1 MYKIL
6 AVGTSFTHGLAL
18 HFYNRKQLGLPLNFN
33 EITPKE
39 VYFNYKHSYSSILAK
54 KLDLPNQIVSSSGSS
69 NFFEGLN
76 IIKKSINSIYLPDD
90 DKFDHNFFKPKVVIL
105 QLTNVTRDFFIY
117 QNKIYKLDF
126 ETYDGFLKSKKE
138 LIDNIDVVDKNDFV
152 TKLESELELFT
163 LDQVSW
169 RKNQSAYFISKIN
182 ILNKFLKSKGVIL
195 KVISYS
201 DDYIENLDKFDNDI
215 FVEIEHNG
223 ISFSNIFDFVTIN
236 KLRVIDD
243 LGVDDSHPNFEA
255 HKIVADNIYNSIL
268 KDPGYY
274 TSFNEII

>member
-1 MYKIL
+1 MHKIL

-18 HFYNRKQLGLPLNFN
+18 HFYNRKKLGLPLDFN
-33 EITPKE
+33 TITDAEK
-39 VYFNYKHSYSSILAK
+39 YFNYKHSYSSILAK

-69 NFFEGLN
+69 NFFEGLD
-76 IIKKSINSIYLPDD
+76 IIKKSINSIYLPGD
-90 DKFDHNFFKPKVVIL
+90 DKFDHNFFKPKVVVL

-138 LIDNIDVVDKNDFV
+138 LIDNIDENDFV
-152 TKLESELELFT
+152 TKLELELELFT
-163 LDQVSW
+163 LDEEGW

-201 DDYIENLDKFDNDI
+201 DDYKENLDKFDNDI
-215 FVEIEHNG
+215 FVKIEHNG

-274 TSFNEII
+274 TTFHSII

>member
-18 HFYNRKQLGLPLNFN
+18 HFYKRKQLGLPLDFN
-33 EITPKE
+33 TIRNDEL
-39 VYFNYKHSYSSILAK
+39 YFNYKHSYSSILGK

-69 NFFEGLN
+69 NFFEGLD
-76 IIKKSINSIYLPDD
+76 IIKKSIEPIYLKGD

-117 QNKIYKLDF
+117 ENKVYKLDF

-138 LIDNIDVVDKNDFV
+138 LIDNIDVVDKNDFI
-152 TKLESELELFT
+152 TKLELELELFT
-163 LDQVSW
+163 LDEVTW

-182 ILNKFLKSKGVIL
+182 ILHKILKSKGVIL

-201 DDYIENLDKFDNDI
+201 DDYKENLDKFDENT
-215 FVEIEHNG
+215 FVKIQHNG
-223 ISFSNIFDFVTIN
+223 ISYSNIFDFVTIN

-243 LGVDDSHPNFEA
+243 LGIDDSHPNFEA
-255 HKIVADNIYNSIL
+255 HEIVADNIYNSIL

-274 TSFNEII
+274 TTFHSII

>member
-18 HFYNRKQLGLPLNFN
+18 HFYNRKKLGLPLDFN
-33 EITPKE
+33 EITDAEK
-39 VYFNYKHSYSSILAK
+39 YFNYKHSYSSILAK

-69 NFFEGLN
+69 NFFEGLD
-76 IIKKSINSIYLPDD
+76 IIKKSINSIYLPGDNT
-90 DKFDHNFFKPKVVIL
+90 FDHNFFKPKVVIL

-138 LIDNIDVVDKNDFV
+138 LIDNIDVLDKNDFV
-152 TKLESELELFT
+152 SKLESELELFT
-163 LDQVSW
+163 LNEVGW

-182 ILNKFLKSKGVIL
+182 VLNTFLKSKGVIL

-201 DDYIENLDKFDNDI
+201 DDYKENLDKFDSDI
-215 FVEIEHNG
+215 FVKIEHNG
-223 ISFSNIFDFVTIN
+223 ILFSNIFDFVTIN

-243 LGVDDSHPNFEA
+243 LGIDDSHPNFEA
-255 HKIVADNIYNSIL
+255 HQIVADNLYNSIL

-274 TSFNEII
+274 TSFNSII

>member
-6 AVGTSFTHGLAL
+6 AVGTSFTYGLAL
-18 HFYNRKQLGLPLNFN
+18 HFYNRKKLGLALDFN
-33 EITPKE
+33 TITDAEK
-39 VYFNYKHSYSSILAK
+39 YFNYKHSYSSILAK

-69 NFFEGLN
+69 NFFEGLD
-76 IIKKSINSIYLPDD
+76 IIKKSINSIYLPGD
-90 DKFDHNFFKPKVVIL
+90 DKFDHNFFKPKVVVL

-152 TKLESELELFT
+152 TKLELELELFT
-163 LDQVSW
+163 LDEERW
-169 RKNQSAYFISKIN
+169 RRNQSAYFISKIN

-201 DDYIENLDKFDNDI
+201 NDYKENLDKFDNDI
-215 FVEIEHNG
+215 FVKIEHNG

-243 LGVDDSHPNFEA
+243 LGIDDSHPNFEA
-255 HKIVADNIYNSIL
+255 HQIVADNLYDSIL

-274 TSFNEII
+274 TSFNSIM

>member
-1 MYKIL
+1 MHKIL

-18 HFYNRKQLGLPLNFN
+18 HFYNRKKLGLPLDFN
-33 EITPKE
+33 TITDAEK
-39 VYFNYKHSYSSILAK
+39 YFNYKHSYSSILAK

-69 NFFEGLN
+69 NFFEGLD
-76 IIKKSINSIYLPDD
+76 IIKKSINSIYLPGD
-90 DKFDHNFFKPKVVIL
+90 DKFDHNFFKPKVVVL

-152 TKLESELELFT
+152 TKLELELELFT
-163 LDQVSW
+163 LDEEGW

-201 DDYIENLDKFDNDI
+201 DDYKENLDKFDNDI
-215 FVEIEHNG
+215 FVKIEHNG

-274 TSFNEII
+274 TTFHSII